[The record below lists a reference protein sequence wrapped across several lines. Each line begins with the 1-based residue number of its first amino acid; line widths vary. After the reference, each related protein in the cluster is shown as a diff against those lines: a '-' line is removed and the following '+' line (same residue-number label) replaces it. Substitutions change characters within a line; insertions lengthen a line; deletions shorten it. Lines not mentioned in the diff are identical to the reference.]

1 MILIQLLKN
10 IAETIESTRIYLG
23 YLLKISQTMV
33 SKQFTSPNFEVFCL
47 IFLVVAVN
55 MLLILFVSLFVTI

>member
-10 IAETIESTRIYLG
+10 IAETIESTRINLG

-33 SKQFTSPNFEVFCL
+33 SKQFTSPNFEVFSL

-55 MLLILFVSLFVTI
+55 MLLILFVSLFVTS

>member
-10 IAETIESTRIYLG
+10 IAETTKSSRIYLG

-33 SKQFTSPNFEVFCL
+33 SKQLTGPNFEVSSLF
-47 IFLVVAVN
+47 FMVVAVN
-55 MLLILFVSLFVTI
+55 MILILFVVLFITS

>member
-10 IAETIESTRIYLG
+10 IAKTIESTRIYLG

-33 SKQFTSPNFEVFCL
+33 SKQFTSPNFEVFSL

-55 MLLILFVSLFVTI
+55 MLLILFVSLFVTS

>member
-33 SKQFTSPNFEVFCL
+33 SKQFTSPNFEVFSL

-55 MLLILFVSLFVTI
+55 MLLILFVSLFVTS